1 MQRKFRKEGLWSL
14 LPRSKAQEGGIKM
27 ITTEIPEEEVVVEAW
42 IGMIV
47 TGIVEGTEITAGGVG
62 VAVIVL
68 NTIEVGGETVT
79 MIEEAIGADQL
90 KVPLRDEVR
99 VRIEV
104 FHHVGVLHLVVHLV
118 LGVVAQRSAAS
129 MNVHQFL
136 IVWLLPRQFLRV
148 GKLES
153 LVAPHLEN
161 HLRREVSTLLER

>member
-1 MQRKFRKEGLWSL
+1 
-14 LPRSKAQEGGIKM
+14 M

-47 TGIVEGTEITAGGVG
+47 TGIVEETEITAGGVG

-68 NTIEVGGETVT
+68 NTTEVGGETVT

-90 KVPLRDEVR
+90 KGCHDLLALRPVTLLNLLLSFDIFFFWHVAVPLRDEVR

-104 FHHVGVLHLVVHLV
+104 YHHVGVLHLVVHLV
-118 LGVVAQRSAAS
+118 LGVVAQRSTAL
-129 MNVHQFL
+129 MNEHQFL
-136 IVWLLPRQFLRV
+136 IVWLLLRRFLRV
-148 GKLES
+148 GKLEP

-161 HLRREVSTLLER
+161 HLR

>member
-1 MQRKFRKEGLWSL
+1 
-14 LPRSKAQEGGIKM
+14 M

-90 KVPLRDEVR
+90 KVPLRDEV
-99 VRIEV
+99 
-104 FHHVGVLHLVVHLV
+104 
-118 LGVVAQRSAAS
+118 
-129 MNVHQFL
+129 
-136 IVWLLPRQFLRV
+136 
-148 GKLES
+148 
-153 LVAPHLEN
+153 
-161 HLRREVSTLLER
+161 